1 MKLVIIGGDAA
12 GMSAASK
19 AKRNLP
25 GIDVIVL
32 EKSQDVSYSACGM
45 PYNIADANRM
55 MEELVVRPADVF
67 RDKQGIGLLTGH
79 TVESIDPVNRTVQ
92 GTNAENKSFQF
103 PYDRLLIATGARPI
117 VPQLPGIHSPGVM
130 ALKSLADGRN
140 IKNFIAMNDVR
151 KTVIIGMGY
160 IGLEMAEALSVRGIE
175 VEMIK
180 PGPDLLPWMGRELAD
195 VVRQELESN
204 HVRLHLGQ
212 TIAGI
217 EAAGPELIVACGD
230 RLLKCGMVLVAAGVR
245 PNSELASRAGIA
257 TGESNAIAV
266 DRRMRTSDHA
276 VFAAGDCADTYHVV
290 TGRKAWIPLA
300 LVANRGGWAAAD
312 SICGVDAEQPGVV
325 GTAVFKV
332 FALEVARTGISMNE
346 ALHSGFEPVEVSIQA
361 RSRAHGHPGATSLH
375 VHMIG
380 DRRSGRLL
388 GVQLVGREGAAHRIN
403 AGAVALHHHVTV
415 EDFFRTDMAYA
426 PPFGPVWDPML
437 TAANQLLKRM

>member
-1 MKLVIIGGDAA
+1 
-12 GMSAASK
+12 
-19 AKRNLP
+19 
-25 GIDVIVL
+25 
-32 EKSQDVSYSACGM
+32 
-45 PYNIADANRM
+45 
-55 MEELVVRPADVF
+55 
-67 RDKQGIGLLTGH
+67 
-79 TVESIDPVNRTVQ
+79 
-92 GTNAENKSFQF
+92 
-103 PYDRLLIATGARPI
+103 
-117 VPQLPGIHSPGVM
+117 
-130 ALKSLADGRN
+130 
-140 IKNFIAMNDVR
+140 
-151 KTVIIGMGY
+151 
-160 IGLEMAEALSVRGIE
+160 
-175 VEMIK
+175 
-180 PGPDLLPWMGRELAD
+180 LAD

-217 EAAGPELIVACGD
+217 EAASHDLIVACGD
-230 RLLKCGMVLVAAGVR
+230 RLLKGAMVLVAAGVK

-257 TGESNAIAV
+257 TGESNAITV

-290 TGRKAWIPLA
+290 TGRKTWIPLA

-312 SICGVDAEQPGVV
+312 SICGVDVEQPGVV

-361 RSRAHGHPGATSLH
+361 RSRAHAHPGATSLH

-403 AGAVALHHHVTV
+403 AAAVALHNRMTV